1 MVADGPKQAST
12 KQGLLSREDRTADC
26 ASSENTNAMPIT
38 KTKPPSMI
46 VHTNR
51 PEERAFGR

>member
-12 KQGLLSREDRTADC
+12 KQSLSREDKTAEC
-26 ASSENTNAMPIT
+26 ASSENTNAMPIS

-46 VHTNR
+46 VQTNR